1 MKLDPGPGIWWKQ
14 SKNTESR
21 VQEFQEILLYPSL
34 IP

>member
-1 MKLDPGPGIWWKQ
+1 MKLDAGPGIWWKQ

-21 VQEFQEILLYPSL
+21 AQEFQEILLYPSL